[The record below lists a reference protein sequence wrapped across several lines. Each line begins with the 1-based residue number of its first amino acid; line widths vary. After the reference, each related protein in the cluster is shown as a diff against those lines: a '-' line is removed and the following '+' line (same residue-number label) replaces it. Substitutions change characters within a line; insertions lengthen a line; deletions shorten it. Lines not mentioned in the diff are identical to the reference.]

1 MVEICDEGKSDIDAV
16 NVWLKLDSYGGLAPF
31 MAWAGRAWETK
42 TNETDEMPLLPVVI
56 IAGLKVKFI

>member
-1 MVEICDEGKSDIDAV
+1 MVEICEDKSDIEAI
-16 NVWLKLDSYGGLAPF
+16 NVWLKLTSYGELAPF